1 MVLFRQIWLLRKFYY
16 LMNIFSVKNE
26 VCMCNISM
34 EWKICRLHG
43 GIKSIRLHNLQIHNT
58 ILSDPWLRTLEHNFF
73 QTCKKLFE
81 SKTFSN
87 CYVMYQVILEY
98 NYKYNVVKIERSKL
112 LEFSN
117 FQKNVIS
124 IFSKENVTIN
134 LNIEIVTR
142 SSETNSHF
150 LKK

>member
-1 MVLFRQIWLLRKFYY
+1 
-16 LMNIFSVKNE
+16 
-26 VCMCNISM
+26 M

-58 ILSDPWLRTLEHNFF
+58 ILSDPWLRTLEHNSF

-87 CYVMYQVILEY
+87 CYVMYQVISEY
-98 NYKYNVVKIERSKL
+98 NYKYYVVKIERSKL

-134 LNIEIVTR
+134 LNIEIVIR

-150 LKK
+150 FKK